1 MTYFNLK
8 LKKKVI
14 ILIFNR
20 DNKEGV
26 SRSYENIGRVYA
38 RNGKY
43 KDAVSV
49 WEMKLPL
56 AENDMEKAWLYHEI
70 GRCHLEMGDFDVAK
84 DFGKKSLECAEK
96 INDEVWQLNATV
108 LIAQSEVK
116 LGDIDNLNNAISN
129 FEKAFRMTEKQSN

>member
-1 MTYFNLK
+1 M
-8 LKKKVI
+8 
-14 ILIFNR
+14 
-20 DNKEGV
+20 
-26 SRSYENIGRVYA
+26 
-38 RNGKY
+38 
-43 KDAVSV
+43 
-49 WEMKLPL
+49 
-56 AENDMEKAWLYHEI
+56 
-70 GRCHLEMGDFDVAK
+70 AK

>member
-1 MTYFNLK
+1 M
-8 LKKKVI
+8 
-14 ILIFNR
+14 
-20 DNKEGV
+20 
-26 SRSYENIGRVYA
+26 YA

-70 GRCHLEMGDFDVAK
+70 GRCQLEMGNFELAK
-84 DFGKKSLECAEK
+84 DFGKQSFACAEK

-129 FEKAFRMTEKQSN
+129 FEKAHRMTEKQNDTTAANAIKKALDDCRQKLKKIRINSAHSNNKSKN